1 MSLAHVEISGKE
13 HSQSPGGQ
21 TQPYPCIVL
30 ALIHLLPVFL
40 QPQPPEGERKDQKSF
55 STLTGVI
62 YSTLAYTWL
71 EQGDETFGCFQADS
85 AL

>member
-1 MSLAHVEISGKE
+1 MWRCQEKSILRAQEDRPS
-13 HSQSPGGQ
+13 
-21 TQPYPCIVL
+21 IVL

-62 YSTLAYTWL
+62 YSTSAYTWL